1 MIGGGLDMKKIA
13 FKADLFVGLYMLVA
27 IILFIIPIPSLLLDV
42 LITVNLMISLTI
54 LFNCLYAEEILSMSS
69 FPTILLFTT
78 VFRISLNI
86 SSTKLILTTGEPGVV
101 VETFGNFVGGGN
113 LVIGAIIFIVL
124 VIVQMVVINK
134 GSERVSEVTARF
146 TLDAMPGKQMA
157 IDADLNTGAITDK
170 EAMERRD
177 KIQQEAAFFGSMDGA
192 TKYVKGDA
200 TAGLIIT
207 LVNLVGGIII
217 GVTIQGMEISEA
229 LSRYTILTI
238 GDGLV
243 SQIPS
248 MLISIATGILVTKA
262 SKSSN
267 IGDIMVSQ
275 LFNVPQVMYMVGGA
289 LCFLGVFTP
298 LRSEGRILIYLAF
311 GLMLV
316 VAGRLMQQ
324 SKEIA
329 SIEDEVKEEEV
340 QADEIRRH
348 ENVNA
353 LLQVDPIELE
363 FGYGIIPLADV
374 NQGGDL
380 LDRVVMIRRQ
390 IALELGAVVPII
402 RLRDNIQLNPNQYII
417 KIKGIQISEGEIL
430 FDHYMAMNPGYVEE
444 EITGIP
450 TFEPSF
456 HLPAIWITE
465 AQRERAESMGYTV
478 VDPPSIIAT
487 HLTEIIKSHLDEL
500 LTRQDVQNLINNVKE
515 NHTTLVDELVP
526 KLLGVGEIQKV
537 LQNLLS
543 EGISI
548 RDLVT
553 IFETL
558 ADYAATTRDTDVL
571 TEYVRQRLKRAIS
584 NIYFAEGEMTTVVTL
599 DPKIE
604 QDIMNS
610 IKQTEQGAYITLDP
624 ATTKKILNSVET
636 ELKKLENQGKAPII
650 ITSPIVR
657 MYFKKLT
664 KDYFKDI
671 IVISYNEI
679 ESDVELQSIGVV
691 TINDN

>member
-1 MIGGGLDMKKIA
+1 MRNIKFQG
-13 FKADLFVGLYMLVA
+13 DLFVGLYLLFA

-42 LITVNLMISLTI
+42 LITFNMMIALAI
-54 LFNCLYAEEILSMSS
+54 LFNCLYAEDTLSMSS

-78 VFRISLNI
+78 VFRIALNI
-86 SSTKLILTTGEPGVV
+86 SSTKLILLYGNPGVV
-101 VETFGNFVGGGN
+101 VQTFGNFVGGGN
-113 LVIGAIIFIVL
+113 LIVGAIIFIVL

-157 IDADLNTGAITDK
+157 IDADLNTGAITDQ
-170 EAMERRD
+170 EAMARRD
-177 KIQQEAAFFGSMDGA
+177 KIQQESAFFGSMDGA

-207 LVNLVGGIII
+207 AINLVGGMAM
-217 GVTIQGMEISEA
+217 GVIQQGLTIQEA
-229 LSRYTILTI
+229 LQTYTILTI

-262 SKSSN
+262 SKASN
-267 IGDIMVSQ
+267 IGDIMISQ
-275 LFNVPQVMYMVGGA
+275 LFKLPKVMYMVGGS

-298 LRSEGRILIYLAF
+298 LRSEGRILVYLGF
-311 GLMLV
+311 GLGLIV
-316 VAGRLMQQ
+316 LGRLINQ
-324 SKEIA
+324 SQ
-329 SIEDEVKEEEV
+329 EVEAIEEEV
-340 QADEIRRH
+340 QEEEVAADEIRRH

-487 HLTEIIKSHLDEL
+487 HLTEVIKAHLDEL

-515 NHTTLVDELVP
+515 NNGTLVEELVP

-537 LQNLLS
+537 LQNLLA
-543 EGISI
+543 ENISI

-553 IFETL
+553 VFETL
-558 ADYAATTRDTDVL
+558 ADYAPTTRDTDIL

-584 NIYFAEGEMTTVVTL
+584 NTYFAEGEMTTVVTL
-599 DPKIE
+599 DPKVE

-610 IKQTEQGAYITLDP
+610 VKQTEQGAYITLDP
-624 ATTKKILNSVET
+624 AVTKKILNST
-636 ELKKLENQGKAPII
+636 EREIKKLEDQGKAPII

-664 KDYFKDI
+664 KDYFKDL

-691 TINDN
+691 TDNDN